1 MGFSE
6 IFNNEIVQKPLW
18 IKNQARWAWG
28 LENDERSWYEHQI
41 MILIIESDVFYI
53 FLNFRVIGWV
63 FDIGISYDFKH
74 FSKITVTAAETN
86 FLGVNDGK
94 F

>member
-1 MGFSE
+1 
-6 IFNNEIVQKPLW
+6 
-18 IKNQARWAWG
+18 
-28 LENDERSWYEHQI
+28 